1 MSRIISILL
10 ISVGGYFL
18 FKKRFRLLNVILGNA
33 MIRRAAV
40 RSFMS
45 IPGIRKRLMGSI
57 FSQGP
62 NPI

>member
-10 ISVGGYFL
+10 IAFGGYFL
-18 FKKRFRLLNVILGNA
+18 FKKRFRLLNGILGNA
-33 MIRRAAV
+33 MIRRVAV

-45 IPGIRKRLMGSI
+45 IPGIRNRLMGNI
-57 FSQGP
+57 FSQGR